1 MRKIIACINTT
12 LDGFCDHTA
21 IVPDEELHH
30 HYADLLRG
38 AGTLL
43 YGRVTYGL
51 MEYWR
56 PFVDQPSGDQA
67 MDAFARAIDNVE
79 KVVFSRTL
87 KAIDWPTARLAQR
100 SLEEEVRA
108 LRLQAGNPVYVGSPG
123 LIRSL
128 TEFGLIDEYQLCVHP
143 VIAGSGLQLF
153 GTLNRRVEL
162 ILIGTKAF
170 NSGAVILYHTRTN

>member
-1 MRKIIACINTT
+1 
-12 LDGFCDHTA
+12 
-21 IVPDEELHH
+21 
-30 HYADLLRG
+30 
-38 AGTLL
+38 
-43 YGRVTYGL
+43 
-51 MEYWR
+51 
-56 PFVDQPSGDQA
+56 
-67 MDAFARAIDNVE
+67 
-79 KVVFSRTL
+79 
-87 KAIDWPTARLAQR
+87 DWPTARLAQR

-170 NSGAVILYHTRTN
+170 NSGAVILCLTRTNYINGGVVGINFSTARWCFFTAGSRTHTISTRPV